1 VKKVILSAALGIALL
16 GLGAGGMYYY
26 ELRQTPAPL
35 RSACRLVNDA
45 YDDANEFA
53 EAENRRNISGG
64 MVNIASMYWNAADQ
78 AKLDQA
84 ARIIEDVGGYGRFP
98 TEWQNVVI
106 QISGADHD
114 LAMQLSGNGP
124 AAPDPLMLVQAAR
137 AGR

>member
-1 VKKVILSAALGIALL
+1 MKRVLLSAALGIVLL
-16 GLGAGGMYYY
+16 GVGAGGMYYWD
-26 ELRQTPAPL
+26 LRQTPAPI

-45 YDDANEFA
+45 YTDANRLA

-64 MVNIASMYWNAADQ
+64 MVSVASMYWNAADQ
-78 AKLDQA
+78 AKLDDA
-84 ARIIEDVGGYGRFP
+84 ARTIEDAGGYGRFP
-98 TEWQNVVI
+98 AEWQNVVI

-124 AAPDPLMLVQAAR
+124 TAPDPLMLVQAAC